1 MPAIGLRSRF
11 FGIILIVLLVVT
23 TGAVYLY
30 SVFAQQER
38 RTLIDQQVR
47 ETAAAIVDS
56 ELGEIRKID
65 FDRAEEIISE
75 ELGESQIGKF
85 FILRNSRGETI
96 FESKNAALLSLDDVS
111 RDTQWFEK
119 SVNDQF
125 IRGLNLRLPRI
136 PDRLL
141 QVGVVLD
148 ENLIHPSYFSR
159 TSLIFIVVVLMLGL
173 VVSFLLTSFLLQP
186 IAQLEKFLSDL
197 TVSSR
202 RQVLLPKVP
211 TTISASPDF
220 ESSDEFNRLIA
231 NLNALIDK
239 VNRNYQFSRLW
250 AYQMAHELKTPLS
263 LIVFE
268 LEKLQKRTGL
278 PASDFQEVRAEIE
291 NISQTVGSFL
301 GWAELENSSQKKR
314 IFFNHLSA
322 AVEETV
328 KRLKVDRLRVQ
339 VIANN
344 DAVVL
349 CNTQHLEQMI
359 QNLVQ
364 NALLHSDSAVIVRI
378 ENRTLSIEDRGPG
391 IPPDVLERLGE
402 PFNRGENSRS
412 NSKGHGLGLAWI
424 KSVCRLYDWEIEFA
438 RGSDG
443 AGVRVYFP
451 KGEPSDDEIS
461 NASVN

>member
-30 SVFAQQER
+30 SVFALQER

-47 ETAAAIVDS
+47 ETATAIVDS

-65 FDRAEEIISE
+65 FERAEEIISE

-85 FILRNSRGETI
+85 FIIRNSRGETI
-96 FESKNAALLSLDDVS
+96 FESKNAALLSLDDIS

-125 IRGLNLRLPRI
+125 IRGLNLRIPRI

-141 QVGVVLD
+141 QVGVVVD
-148 ENLIHPSYFSR
+148 ESLVRPSYFSR

-186 IAQLEKFLSDL
+186 IAQLEKFLSEL

-211 TTISASPDF
+211 TTISAAPDAH
-220 ESSDEFNRLIA
+220 SGDEFNRLIA
-231 NLNALIDK
+231 NLNALIEK

-263 LIVFE
+263 LIVVE

-278 PASDFQEVRAEIE
+278 ASTDLLDIRSEIE
-291 NISQTVGSFL
+291 NISHTVGSFL
-301 GWAELENSSQKKR
+301 SWAELENSSQKRR
-314 IFFNHLSA
+314 IFFNHLA
-322 AVEETV
+322 TTVDETV
-328 KRLKVDRLRVQ
+328 KRLKIDHGRVEVLATSDP
-339 VIANN
+339 VI
-344 DAVVL
+344 L

-359 QNLVQ
+359 QNLLQ
-364 NALLHSDSAVIVRI
+364 NALVHSEGSVIVRI
-378 ENRTLSIEDRGPG
+378 ENRSLLIDDGGPG
-391 IPPDVLERLGE
+391 IPADVLERLGE
-402 PFNRGENSRS
+402 PFNRGDSSRGS
-412 NSKGHGLGLAWI
+412 SKGHGLGLAWI
-424 KSVCRLYDWEIEFA
+424 KSVCRLYDWDIEFQRLA
-438 RGSDG
+438 GGSR
-443 AGVRVYFP
+443 VRVSFP
-451 KGEPSDDEIS
+451 EGEPPDDEIS
-461 NASVN
+461 IATVN